1 MGDVT
6 LGFYIH
12 NSVRRMTMKLLAIK
26 GLLLSFHSSSRS
38 CGSSHINNVILSCIA
53 IPKAIS
59 NYLNTTILY
68 KTLVSSTSLCSTSPV
83 KLTFALQI
91 IRQSTWTSSKSR
103 CSNRSWQFF
112 SASLLVLHRLLHL
125 QQLQQ
130 QLASPLNVPI

>member
-68 KTLVSSTSLCSTSPV
+68 KILVSSTSLCSTSPV

-91 IRQSTWTSSKSR
+91 LRQSLGPRRSQDAVTEVGNSFQLHCWPCTGYSI
-103 CSNRSWQFF
+103 SNSYSNNW
-112 SASLLVLHRLLHL
+112 LRL
-125 QQLQQ
+125 
-130 QLASPLNVPI
+130 